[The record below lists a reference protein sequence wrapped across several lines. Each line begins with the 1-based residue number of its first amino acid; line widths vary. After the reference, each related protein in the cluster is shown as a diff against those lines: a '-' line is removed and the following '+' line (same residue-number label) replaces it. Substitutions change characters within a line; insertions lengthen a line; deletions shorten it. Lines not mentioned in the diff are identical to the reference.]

1 MATAI
6 VTGSSSGIG
15 EAIARMLLDEGY
27 EVIGISRRRGEIEHP
42 GFQHL
47 PCDLS
52 DQKEIENLKTSLFSV
67 RNLGLLVNA
76 AGFGR
81 FEPHEELSM
90 KTIQEMISLNLTAPI
105 TLSNLLLRP
114 LKENK
119 GSIIN
124 ITSIEATRSSKFSA
138 LYSATKSG
146 LRAFGQSLF
155 EEVRNH
161 GVSVVTLNP
170 DMTDT
175 PFFDELRFGVGSEE
189 DTRLLSSDIAEAIR
203 NLLSMRKGLS
213 ITELTIRPQRFA
225 ITKKR

>member
-27 EVIGISRRRGEIEHP
+27 EVVGLSRRRGEIQHSN
-42 GFQHL
+42 FQHC

-52 DQKEIENLKTSLFSV
+52 DQKEIENLKTPLLAI
-67 RNLGLLVNA
+67 NDLALLVNA

-105 TLSNLLLRP
+105 VLSNLLLRL

-119 GSIIN
+119 GTIIN

-138 LYSATKSG
+138 VYSATKSG

-161 GVSVVTLNP
+161 GVGVVTLNP

-175 PFFDELRFGVGSEE
+175 PFFDTLRFGVGSED

-203 NLLSMRKGLS
+203 NLLSMRDGLS
-213 ITELTIRPQRFA
+213 VTELTIRPQRFA

>member
-1 MATAI
+1 MYAI
-6 VTGSSSGIG
+6 RSYYGIVH
-15 EAIARMLLDEGY
+15 EALFMELPRITSYNVCYTTLL
-27 EVIGISRRRGEIEHP
+27 R
-42 GFQHL
+42 
-47 PCDLS
+47 
-52 DQKEIENLKTSLFSV
+52 NLKTSLFSV

-161 GVSVVTLNP
+161 GVSVVTSYN
-170 DMTDT
+170 
-175 PFFDELRFGVGSEE
+175 FV
-189 DTRLLSSDIAEAIR
+189 
-203 NLLSMRKGLS
+203 
-213 ITELTIRPQRFA
+213 
-225 ITKKR
+225 